1 MMKTKLE
8 YALEWAARGFRV
20 FPLPPNGT
28 VPSAEWKG
36 WPDWATT
43 DPALI
48 RAWWEGTDQNIAVC
62 TTGLLVVDVDTK
74 KGRGGM
80 RSWMELHGGFD
91 TLTVKTK
98 SGGYHLYYS
107 GADVALSQGALGEGL
122 DVRSHNGY
130 VVAPG
135 STVDGARYEVVIDDA
150 MAPAPPEIV
159 ARCKPP
165 GKRAENAAVALVDLD
180 TPAAVAAAVERVK
193 AAPPAMQGEQSERAY
208 KLAAAVRDHG
218 ISEALCFTIMQ
229 AWGLRC
235 EPPVIG
241 DDLRGR
247 VANAY
252 AYAQNAAGA
261 KHPEAMFGTPNIPP
275 PEYVP
280 QPTPQEAHA
289 DQAARSGLLVMSM
302 DECEELPPLD
312 YVIKNMVAPGQVGS
326 IYGQP
331 GAGKSVIAPYLAHA
345 VATGRPVFGQRTT
358 QGRVFYVAAEDERG
372 MQKRMKALGRRFG
385 RTPDLQLITRVSAL
399 VTGNDEVSPDMA
411 RLLQLAEERRPSL
424 IVVDTLAASISGLDE
439 NAAKDMNKIVAAM
452 RSLAQFGAAVIV
464 VHHSPKSGDTP
475 RGYGSLNGDFDFTI
489 MVGDETGAEGV
500 KRGEMKKNRNGT
512 CGLEILFEIAT
523 ETVGQDKDGDP
534 DTAPVCLERT
544 AKEVRAGRQEKL
556 TKAEAGAVAELQ
568 RLAVESLPAN
578 APPGSRLPPVPF
590 GMWEAACLV
599 RGVCSDAARPQDR
612 AKQFRAALNGLEGK
626 FRIYWHREHQTV
638 QYGGPAWEDQ
648 RPATP
653 AWPPGIVLP
662 PPATP
667 PNLN

>member
-1 MMKTKLE
+1 MQNDKLAA
-8 YALEWAARGFRV
+8 ALALAARGLRV
-20 FPLPPNGT
+20 FPLPPNGKR
-28 VPSAEWKG
+28 PSAEWKG
-36 WPDWATT
+36 WPETATT
-43 DPALI
+43 DPEKI
-48 RAWWEGTDQNIAVC
+48 RAWWEGTDQNIGVV
-62 TTGLLVVDVDTK
+62 TTGWLVIDLDMKDNRNGVAA
-74 KGRGGM
+74 
-80 RSWMELHGGFD
+80 WLELHGGFD
-91 TLTVKTK
+91 TFMVRTP
-98 SGGYHLYYS
+98 SGGYHLYYA
-107 GADVALSQGALGEGL
+107 GADVAGSSSELGDGI
-122 DVRSHNGY
+122 DVRSHNNYAVG
-130 VVAPG
+130 PG
-135 STVDGARYEVVIDDA
+135 SIVDGRAYEVVADA
-150 MAPAPPEIV
+150 PFAPAPPEIV
-159 ARCKPP
+159 SRCKLP
-165 GKRAENAAVALVDLD
+165 GQRAENAAVPLVDWD
-180 TPAAVAAAVERVK
+180 TEAGIRAAIERVK
-193 AAPPAMQGEQSERAY
+193 ATRPAVKGEQSNRAY
-208 KLAAAVRDHG
+208 EIACAVRDYAV
-218 ISEALCFTIMQ
+218 SEAKACEILQ
-229 AWGLRC
+229 EWADRC
-235 EPPVIG
+235 SPPILP
-241 DDLRGR
+241 DDMAHR

-252 AYAQNAAGA
+252 ATAQNRPGVL
-261 KHPEAMFGTPNIPP
+261 HPMALFGG
-275 PEYVP
+275 YVRVP

>member
-1 MMKTKLE
+1 MHNEKME
-8 YALEWAARGFRV
+8 AALRLASRYGFRV
-20 FPLPPNGT
+20 FPLRENGT
-28 VPSAEWKG
+28 TPIWEG
-36 WPDWATT
+36 WPETATADEAT
-43 DPALI
+43 I
-48 RAWWEGTDQNIAVC
+48 RAWWSGANWNIGIC
-62 TTGLLVVDVDTK
+62 STGLLIVDVDTK
-74 KGRGGM
+74 KGRAGLA
-80 RSWMELHGGFD
+80 SWAALGAPD
-91 TLTVKTK
+91 TLTVRTK
-98 SGGYHLYYS
+98 SGGFHHYYW

-122 DVRSHNGY
+122 DIRSHNGY

-135 STVDGARYEVVIDDA
+135 STVDGARYEVVRDVP
-150 MAPAPPEIV
+150 MLRAPQHIV
-159 ARCKPP
+159 AMCKPP
-165 GKRAENAAVALVDLD
+165 GQRAESAAVALVELD
-180 TPAAVAAAVERVK
+180 TFAAVQAAVDRV
-193 AAPPAMQGEQSERAY
+193 ARAEIARAGEQSDRAY

-229 AWGLRC
+229 PWGLRC

-247 VANAY
+247 IANAY
-252 AYAQNAAGA
+252 AYAQNAPGA
-261 KHPEAMFGTPNIPP
+261 KHPEVLFGKPDIPP
-275 PEYVP
+275 VP
-280 QPTPQEAHA
+280 PSPSREEAHA
-289 DQAARSGLLVMSM
+289 EQAARSRLRVMSM
-302 DECEELPPLD
+302 DDCEDLPPLG

-345 VATGRPVFGQRTT
+345 VAKGRPAFGQRTT
-358 QGRVFYVAAEDERG
+358 QGKVFYVSAEDERG
-372 MQKRMKALGRRFG
+372 MQKRVKALGRRFG
-385 RTPDLQLITRVSAL
+385 RTPDLQLIDRVSAL
-399 VTGNDEVSPDMA
+399 VTANDEVSPDMA

-489 MVGDETGAEGV
+489 LVGPDPTAEGV
-500 KRGEMKKNRNGT
+500 KRGEMKKNRNGS
-512 CGLEILFEIAT
+512 CDLEILFEIGT
-523 ETVGQDKDGDP
+523 ETLGEDQDGDP
-534 DTAPVCLERT
+534 ITAPVCLERT

-578 APPGSRLPPVPF
+578 AASGSRLPPVPL
-590 GMWEAACLV
+590 GIWEAACLV

-626 FRIYWHREHQTV
+626 FRVHWNRENQTV
-638 QYGGPAWEDQ
+638 QYSGPALEDR
-648 RPATP
+648 RPAPPT
-653 AWPPGIVLP
+653 WPVGVVMLP
-662 PPATP
+662 PPP
-667 PNLN
+667 PPVAPPTLN